1 MPPSATGWSGAM
13 PGDLAPI
20 LSVRGLSVGFR
31 GIPAVCDVSF
41 DIAPGEIVGLTGDSG
56 SGKSTLGLAL
66 LGLVRQ
72 PGRILGGSVTIEGVD
87 LLQLPEAERRARRG
101 RQIGLIVQNP
111 RGSLSPLH
119 TVGRQIRS
127 VLRAHLTLSSAQ
139 ATGRAVGLLRQLG
152 LNDPERRAH
161 SYPHEISGGM
171 AQRVLIAMA
180 TGAGPRLLVADEP
193 TSGLDVTIQAQ
204 FLDELSRTSRAAGS
218 AVLLMTQDLGIIANY
233 CDRVLV
239 MQEGRIVASD
249 LPAAFFAAPRD
260 SYSRSLLSLA
270 HAPPPPLPTA
280 PAELLAV
287 RGLSKNFRLRGSGK
301 TLQAVDR
308 VDLAIGRGETLGLVG
323 ESGSGKTTVGRCLL
337 RLLDADAGEVVFE
350 GKDLLR
356 ATPHDLRSTRRR
368 IQIVFQDPLDA
379 LDPRWSVSRIVSEA
393 LLRPDPGRIAEL
405 LTLVGLDPAVAK
417 LRPRGLS
424 AGAQQR
430 VGIARAIAADPA
442 LIVLDEPTSA
452 LTPMARVGIVA
463 LLRELQAR
471 LGMSYLFISHDLNT
485 VEQLSHR
492 VAVMYLGQIVELG
505 AREQVF
511 QAPRHPY
518 AKALLAAHLAPD
530 PGRRRVDRVPGAGLV
545 GEIPSPIDLP
555 PGCYLAG
562 RCPEAVASCRTTPQ
576 PLYEFADGG
585 RVRCTPAAVRA
596 GLIPIPDRPPGRV
609 LQNTVA
615 A

>member
-1 MPPSATGWSGAM
+1 M
-13 PGDLAPI
+13 PGDPAPI

-31 GIPAVCDVSF
+31 GVPAVRDVSF

-72 PGRILGGSVTIEGVD
+72 PGRITGGSVMIEGVD
-87 LLQLPEAERRARRG
+87 LLRLPETERRALRG
-101 RQIGLIVQNP
+101 GQIGMIVQNP

-127 VLRAHLTLSSAQ
+127 VLRAHLRLPAAQ
-139 ATGRAVGLLRQLG
+139 ADSRAVGLLRQLG

-204 FLDELSRTSRAAGS
+204 FLDELSRTSRSVGS

-233 CDRVLV
+233 CDRVMV
-239 MQEGRIVASD
+239 MQDGLIVASD
-249 LPAAFFAAPRD
+249 RTAAFFAAPSD
-260 SYSRSLLSLA
+260 EYSRTLLSLA
-270 HAPPPPLPTA
+270 HAPPPAAPVA
-280 PAELLAV
+280 PAGLLAV
-287 RGLSKNFRLRGSGK
+287 RSLSKHFRLRGSGK

-308 VDLAIGRGETLGLVG
+308 VDLTIGRGETLGLVG
-323 ESGSGKTTVGRCLL
+323 ESGSGKTTVGRCVL
-337 RLLDADAGEVVFE
+337 RLLEADAGEVVFE

-356 ATPHDLRSTRRR
+356 AAPQELRAIRRR

-379 LDPRWSVSRIVSEA
+379 LDPRWTVTRILTEA

-405 LTLVGLDPAVAK
+405 LKLVGLDAAVAK

-430 VGIARAIAADPA
+430 VAIARAIAAEPA

-452 LTPMARVGIVA
+452 LTPLARVEIVA

-505 AREQVF
+505 TREQVF
-511 QAPRHPY
+511 HAPRHPY

-530 PGRRRVDRVPGAGLV
+530 PHDRRLDRVQAAGLV

-562 RCPEAVASCRTTPQ
+562 RCPEVTAACRTTPQ
-576 PLYEFADGG
+576 PLYDFADGG
-585 RVRCTPAAVRA
+585 KVRCTPAARRA
-596 GLIPIPDRPPGRV
+596 ECFRHGPASSAPPVSARAADGGPGRDGE
-609 LQNTVA
+609 
-615 A
+615 

>member
-1 MPPSATGWSGAM
+1 MRGEA
-13 PGDLAPI
+13 API
-20 LSVRGLSVGFR
+20 LSVRDLTVAFR
-31 GIPAVCDVSF
+31 GVPAVQGVSF

-66 LGLVRQ
+66 LGLTRP
-72 PGRILGGSVTIEGVD
+72 PGRILSGSVTIEGVD
-87 LLQLPEAERRARRG
+87 LLTLPEAARRARRG
-101 RQIGLIVQNP
+101 SQIGLIVQNP

-119 TVGRQIRS
+119 TVGRQIQS
-127 VLRAHLTLSSAQ
+127 VLTAHLKLTTKA
-139 ATGRAVGLLRQLG
+139 ARGRAVALLRQLG
-152 LNDPERRAH
+152 LNDPERRAN

-204 FLDELSRTSRAAGS
+204 FLDELARTARDSGS

-239 MQEGRIVASD
+239 MQDGRIVASD
-249 LPAAFFAAPRD
+249 RTPSFFASPTD
-260 SYSRSLLSLA
+260 SYSRTLLSLA
-270 HAPPPPLPTA
+270 YAPPPAP
-280 PAELLAV
+280 PAEPAALLTV
-287 RGLSKNFRLRGSGK
+287 RGLSKTFLLRDSGK

-308 VDLAIGRGETLGLVG
+308 VDLTIGRGETLGLVG

-337 RLLDADAGEVVFE
+337 RLVEPSAGEVIFE
-350 GKDLLR
+350 GRDLLR
-356 ATPHDLRSTRRR
+356 AAPKDLRQMRRR

-379 LDPRWSVSRIVSEA
+379 LDPRWTVAQIVNEA
-393 LLRPDPGRIAEL
+393 LPHPDAQRVAAL
-405 LTLVGLDPAVAK
+405 LELVGLDPATAR

-452 LTPMARVGIVA
+452 LTPLARVGIVA

-505 AREQVF
+505 TRQQVF
-511 QAPRHPY
+511 EAPRHPY

-530 PGRRRVDRVPGAGLV
+530 PAHRRQDQTQDAVLE
-545 GEIPSPIDLP
+545 GEIPSPVDLP
-555 PGCYLAG
+555 NGCYLAG
-562 RCPEAVASCRTTPQ
+562 RCPEALDVCRTTPQ
-576 PLYEFADGG
+576 SLHPLADGSL
-585 RVRCTPAAVRA
+585 VRCAPAARRA
-596 GLIPIPDRPPGRV
+596 GV
-609 LQNTVA
+609 VA
-615 A
+615 DFVVA